1 MYFIKLID
9 FSCLLFHSLCDS
21 FSDFLFLFWI
31 VIEPKPVIELY
42 DFLVESELQQYYN
55 AIK

>member
-1 MYFIKLID
+1 MY
-9 FSCLLFHSLCDS
+9 SHYA
-21 FSDFLFLFWI
+21 FL
-31 VIEPKPVIELY
+31 VAEPKPVIELY

>member
-1 MYFIKLID
+1 MYFIELID
-9 FSCLLFHSLCDS
+9 FLLFIF
-21 FSDFLFLFWI
+21 FSLFWFVFI